1 MPKFHKRPVGSR
13 YIAASVRSSLK
24 LLSKLLSPILKS
36 VLDRIKS
43 KVKYEFKF
51 RNTSG
56 FWVAD
61 NNFELR
67 KNLEKLNNMKAA
79 RNVNCFDFKTLY
91 TNIPHADLQSKITK
105 LIGEVFALKKATYV
119 NIRDNFK
126 VSWSIIKNGK
136 YSFTEDDVNNMI
148 KYLLDN
154 IYVKF
159 RGRIFKQVIGVPMGC
174 DCAPFLANLYLFCYE
189 YDYIKSLD
197 LINSKNK
204 MFFNYCSRY
213 IDDLCVPN
221 GIDNFLEIA
230 KDIYPTCLVLEKT
243 NISDK
248 RATFLDLDIRVIDNK
263 FDIKLYDKRKDFS
276 FNVLS
281 MPNLMSNVPE
291 RQTYS
296 VFYSQIFRLCNAN
309 SNIDNFISD
318 VKELINKLVGQNF
331 DKNVLMRYLKKFIYN
346 KHPCTYKYWRNITVS
361 MFN

>member
-1 MPKFHKRPVGSR
+1 MHTSFITITETVIDIG
-13 YIAASVRSSLK
+13 YIQ
-24 LLSKLLSPILKS
+24 
-36 VLDRIKS
+36 
-43 KVKYEFKF
+43 Y
-51 RNTSG
+51 
-56 FWVAD
+56 
-61 NNFELR
+61 
-67 KNLEKLNNMKAA
+67 
-79 RNVNCFDFKTLY
+79 
-91 TNIPHADLQSKITK
+91 
-105 LIGEVFALKKATYV
+105 
-119 NIRDNFK
+119 
-126 VSWSIIKNGK
+126 II
-136 YSFTEDDVNNMI
+136 
-148 KYLLDN
+148 
-154 IYVKF
+154 IY
-159 RGRIFKQVIGVPMGC
+159 
-174 DCAPFLANLYLFCYE
+174 
-189 YDYIKSLD
+189 
-197 LINSKNK
+197 
-204 MFFNYCSRY
+204 
-213 IDDLCVPN
+213 
-221 GIDNFLEIA
+221 
-230 KDIYPTCLVLEKT
+230 LVLEKT